1 MAAGALKGAAH
12 ITGGGITDNAPRM
25 LPEDLGAVVD
35 VEAWPV
41 PPIFRMLREIGNM
54 PEDDWRRT
62 LNLGIGMVLAV
73 GEKNAARVER
83 LLKKMGEPSHT
94 IGRVVKLR
102 RGGPRVE
109 YR

>member
-1 MAAGALKGAAH
+1 
-12 ITGGGITDNAPRM
+12 
-25 LPEDLGAVVD
+25 
-35 VEAWPV
+35 
-41 PPIFRMLREIGNM
+41 MLRDIGNI

-62 LNLGIGMVLAV
+62 LNLGIGMILAV
-73 GEKNAARVER
+73 GAANAARAER
-83 LLKKMGEPSHT
+83 LLKKMGEPSYT